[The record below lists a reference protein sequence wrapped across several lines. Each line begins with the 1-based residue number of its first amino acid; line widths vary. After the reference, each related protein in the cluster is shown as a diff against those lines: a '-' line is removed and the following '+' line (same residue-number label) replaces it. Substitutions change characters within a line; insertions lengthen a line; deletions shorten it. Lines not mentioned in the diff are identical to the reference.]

1 MFIIRLFTG
10 SIIGMITGLFV
21 GIIALFLIFAGLI
34 VGLAATGG
42 PGDCT
47 PGGGP
52 TTIDAANAASFQT
65 KWDAMNAT
73 LDGGAPASASFNE
86 SELSSRADA
95 FLQEKDA
102 PLKDPRVCL
111 HNGYGEGSGKFSFL
125 GFNVKFKVKGTME
138 LAGAHPKAKID
149 SIEIGNLPGFLIAP
163 AERFVNSAIDSAMDD
178 VDLDHKYTPALT
190 EGKAAVS
197 GQP

>member
-10 SIIGMITGLFV
+10 SIVGMITGLFA
-21 GIIALFLIFAGLI
+21 GIIVLFLILAGLL

-42 PGDCT
+42 PGSCT
-47 PGGGP
+47 PGGGA
-52 TTIDAANAASFQT
+52 TTIDAANAASFQK
-65 KWDAMNAT
+65 KWDAMNAV

-86 SELSSRADA
+86 SELSSRADE
-95 FLQEKDA
+95 FLQKKDA

-111 HNGYGEGSGKFSFL
+111 HNGYGEGTAKFSFF

-138 LAGAHPKAKID
+138 LAGTHPKAKID
-149 SIEIGNLPGFLIAP
+149 SIEIGNVPSFLIAP
-163 AERFVNSAIDSAMDD
+163 AERFVNSAIDKAMND
-178 VDLDHKYTPALT
+178 VNLDHKYTPALT
-190 EGKAAVS
+190 EGQAAVG